1 MRIYPSARIPEA
13 HYLGIF
19 LEAKMLYLK
28 DEVFEN
34 LVIHEL
40 NRWATEIGSER
51 SPVRQM
57 LGGRMFD
64 ACQKYGIKNVLALW
78 CYGVTK
84 TAWFSKA
91 PTDTQGQINWCEAL
105 AAEYARLGDIR
116 LMIDLNPDEQVT
128 MTLVWTQA
136 SRRLNKYVESRKP
149 VEPKLPTKPEP
160 IPVGEKKEE
169 PEVKRPVTKAEPEPS
184 DKETPSKVDERT
196 MLRRAIGSVSGAIA
210 IGLEW
215 VPLPMP
221 VKTILKAIFY
231 TLASVFK

>member
-1 MRIYPSARIPEA
+1 
-13 HYLGIF
+13 
-19 LEAKMLYLK
+19 MLFLK

-57 LGGRMFD
+57 LGGRMWD

-91 PTDTQGQINWCEAL
+91 PTDIEGQTKWCEAI
-105 AAEYARLGDIR
+105 AAEFARLGDIR
-116 LMIDLNPDEQVT
+116 LMIDLGPDEQVT

-136 SRRLNKYVESRKP
+136 SRRLNKYAENKKP

-160 IPVGEKKEE
+160 MPEPKKNQE
-169 PEVKRPVTKAEPEPS
+169 PEVKRPEVPSEPKPSDEKSAEPVE
-184 DKETPSKVDERT
+184 E
-196 MLRRAIGSVSGAIA
+196 
-210 IGLEW
+210 
-215 VPLPMP
+215 P
-221 VKTILKAIFY
+221 VKKSGTLRIIGIIAGVLAAIVAWLPIPAALASILKVIFNAI
-231 TLASVFK
+231 ASVFR